1 MWPSNF
7 DQRLESW
14 YALRQQARQQP
25 LLGCLTQINQWWLAS
40 PWQAYYLHWQDRD
53 TWPDPWQLL
62 SDNVYCDL
70 ARSLG
75 ILYTIM
81 LLDRDDVSDAKIVEI
96 DQGNLVL
103 AAQEKYILNWERDI
117 IVNTNLE
124 STKFRNQLCQVEIKQ
139 LLY

>member
-7 DQRLESW
+7 EQRLQSW
-14 YALRQQARQQP
+14 SLLRKSVASKP
-25 LLGCLTQINQWWLAS
+25 SLECLTEINQWWFQT
-40 PWQAYYLHWQDRD
+40 PWQAYYLHWQDRQ

-62 SDNVYCDL
+62 ADNMYCDI
-70 ARSLG
+70 ARALG
-75 ILYTIM
+75 ILYTIE
-81 LLDRDDVSDAKIVEI
+81 LLNRADIQDAKIVEI

-103 AAQEKYILNWERDI
+103 VDGEKYILNWERDI

-124 STKFRNQLCQVEIKQ
+124 STDFRNQLHQVELKQ